1 MKSYIKNTEKIRGS
15 LMLDGIKFYG
25 SATIGSKGQIVIPAE
40 AREELKLA
48 EGEKLI
54 VLRDLHGGGLMILK
68 AERLESMIEQM
79 QSKFGKLSEAVK
91 KHKEKTLE

>member
-1 MKSYIKNTEKIRGS
+1 MF
-15 LMLDGIKFYG
+15 DGIKFYG
-25 SATIGSKGQIVIPAE
+25 SATVGTKGQIVIPAE

-54 VLRDLHGGGLMILK
+54 VLRDPHAGGLIILK
-68 AERLESMIEQM
+68 AEMLETMMEQM

-91 KHKEKTLE
+91 KHKEKILE